1 MPSTTVNVQ
10 DTAVLI
16 NGRPVY
22 ADLPGSYPAAHGL
35 LMNARFI
42 QGIFDDKADPA
53 RFARF
58 GHAVW
63 DAEDNT
69 DRLIAALPAWY
80 AHGLR
85 AFTVGLQGGGPC
97 FTLDDWSSIDN
108 NPFGP
113 DGTILDAAYAGRLDR
128 LIRAADALGMVVIVS
143 FFYASQAPRLRD
155 GRAVRHA
162 VIRAANFLRDGGYTN
177 VIIEVANEYN
187 LAGFQVHPII
197 QTTEGIASLIDLARH
212 ESGGMLTGSSGS
224 GNHANRE
231 VAEASDIILIH
242 GNGTY
247 RQQYY
252 SLVQRVQSWGL
263 NRPIVCNEDSPRI
276 GNLRVA
282 FQTGTS
288 WGYYSN
294 PTKQEPPADWSIMP
308 GQDAFFARRMAAGIG
323 IDLPPLPREAH
334 YDFEGFAPHIEL
346 DGKRWLHVAALYPER
361 VDYVE
366 YFCNGA
372 LVDRAYGEPFYINYM
387 TTWRHEAVV
396 ARRGDVWLA
405 RIVET
410 DGNVVE
416 LRAEVD

>member
-1 MPSTTVNVQ
+1 MSTTVDVQ
-10 DTAVLI
+10 GTTILI
-16 NGRPVY
+16 NGQPVY
-22 ADLPGSYPAAHGL
+22 ADLPNSNPAAHGL

-42 QGIFDDKADPA
+42 QGIFDDKAQPQ

-58 GHAVW
+58 GHAEW
-63 DAEDNT
+63 DAEANT
-69 DRLIAALPAWY
+69 DRLIAALPDWY

-113 DGTILDAAYAGRLDR
+113 EGKDFDPAYAGRLDR
-128 LIRAADALGMVVIVS
+128 LIRAADEVGMVVIVS
-143 FFYASQAPRLRD
+143 FFYASQAPRLVD
-155 GRAVRHA
+155 GRAVRNA

-187 LAGFQVHPII
+187 LAGFHVHPLI
-197 QTTEGIASLIDLARH
+197 QSAEGIATLIDLARS
-212 ESGGMLTGSSGS
+212 ESGGLLTGASGS

-252 SLVQRVQSWGL
+252 SLVKTVQGWGL

-282 FQTGTS
+282 FQTRTS

-294 PTKQEPPADWSIMP
+294 PTKQEPPADWSILP
-308 GQDAFFARRMAAGIG
+308 GQDTFFARRMAEGIG
-323 IDLPPLPREAH
+323 IDLPPLPRDQW
-334 YDFEGFAPHIEL
+334 YFFEGFAPHHIEL

-366 YFCNGA
+366 YFCNGE

-387 TTWRHEAVV
+387 TTWRHRPV
-396 ARRGDVWLA
+396 AARPGDVWLA
-405 RIVET
+405 RIVES
-410 DGNVVE
+410 DGSVVE
-416 LRAEVD
+416 LQTEVT